1 MCLQIIE
8 SLSRTE
14 LCVGQLCVDL
24 ETEPGTCAC
33 AGTGFPSFSEWKLF

>member
-14 LCVGQLCVDL
+14 LCVGQLCV